1 MNLDNK
7 GWGLQELIMGL
18 GILFFCLL
26 LIVSLINRNFRN
38 LPNKNQN
45 STNQQP
51 TNQNKPVEENKDY
64 TSYQEIETSM
74 KKAAEKYKTN
84 IYGNE
89 LQEGDSITVTLHSL
103 IQNHYLEEVHDIK
116 DKNIICSGYVT
127 FRKNENQVTYRPY
140 LKCGKKYKTKGYLE
154 RLDVVIE

>member
-1 MNLDNK
+1 MKLDNS

-38 LPNKNQN
+38 LSNQDDQ
-45 STNQQP
+45 SATNPQP
-51 TNQNKPVEENKDY
+51 TDPNKPVEENRDY
-64 TSYQEIETSM
+64 SSYQEIEVTL
-74 KKAAEKYKTN
+74 KKAAEKYKTKV
-84 IYGNE
+84 YGNE
-89 LQEGDSITVTLHSL
+89 LQEGDNITVTLHSL
-103 IQNHYLEEVHDIK
+103 VQNHYLEEVHDIK

-127 FRKNENQVTYRPY
+127 FRKNANQVTYNPY

-154 RLDVVIE
+154 RLDVVN